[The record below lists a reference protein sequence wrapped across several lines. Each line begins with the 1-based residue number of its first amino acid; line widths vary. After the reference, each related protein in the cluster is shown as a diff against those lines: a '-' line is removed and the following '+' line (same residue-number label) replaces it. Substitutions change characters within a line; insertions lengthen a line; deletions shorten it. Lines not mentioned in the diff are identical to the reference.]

1 MDLARNQKAIFDY
14 DLLEKYE
21 AGLVLSGQEVK
32 SVKDGHLSLKGAFVT
47 FHNNEAF
54 LTGAHISKYKH
65 AGPLLAYDPDQ
76 SRKLLLKKRQIE
88 YLRGKSQEQGL
99 TIVPIRVYTKN
110 RLIKVEITVARG
122 RHKYDKREVL
132 KKRDTDREMSRA
144 KKGGV
149 VFR

>member
-1 MDLARNQKAIFDY
+1 MDLSRNQKALFDY

-21 AGLVLSGQEVK
+21 AGLVLTGQEVK

-47 FHNNEAF
+47 FHNNDAF
-54 LTGAHISKYKH
+54 LTGASITKYKH
-65 AGPLLAYDPDQ
+65 AGPLPDYDPDR
-76 SRKLLLKKRQIE
+76 SRKLLLKRRQIE
-88 YLRGKSQEQGL
+88 FLREKALEQGL
-99 TIVPIRVYTKN
+99 TVVPIRVYTKN
-110 RLIKVEITVARG
+110 RLIKLEIAVARG

-144 KKGGV
+144 RKGGV

>member
-1 MDLARNQKAIFDY
+1 MDLARNQKALFDY

-32 SVKDGHLSLKGAFVT
+32 SIKDGHLSLKGAFVT
-47 FHNNEAF
+47 FHNNDAF
-54 LTGAHISKYKH
+54 LTGANVTKYKH
-65 AGPLLAYDPDQ
+65 AGPLPDYDPDR

-88 YLRGKSQEQGL
+88 FLREKALEQGL
-99 TIVPIRVYTKN
+99 TVVPIRVYTKN
-110 RLIKVEITVARG
+110 RLIKLEIAVARG

-132 KKRDTDREMSRA
+132 KKRDADREMSRA
-144 KKGGV
+144 RKGGV